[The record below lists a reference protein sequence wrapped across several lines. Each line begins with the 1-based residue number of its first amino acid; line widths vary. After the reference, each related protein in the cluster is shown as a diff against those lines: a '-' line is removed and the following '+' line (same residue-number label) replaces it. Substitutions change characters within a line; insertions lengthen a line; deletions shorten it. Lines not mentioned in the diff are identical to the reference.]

1 MKVFSPLI
9 LISIIITQLTPSYAA
24 EDRYIYKYLKGN
36 YLTTYM
42 ESSEKKIKSA
52 PNIFLNNNLLFIYS
66 YEDTILAQHRP
77 VDTYNYLKKS
87 KKEQDSYINTVY
99 KLSRLDKNRYGSYID
114 RDSNDGNY
122 IIEGRYNKKSF
133 MIVIP
138 EYGRHYIGPGVTNS
152 NLLNRDNLLNKLPYF
167 KTGENSSKY
176 TPPYLKVMVDKSE
189 ILYNPESLES
199 YIEYE
204 GEFKLGCN
212 KIKYENFGKLPFSG
226 LYLVNK
232 ESILYLSVS
241 PLLPG
246 VRACE

>member
-1 MKVFSPLI
+1 MKVLFPF
-9 LISIIITQLTPSYAA
+9 IITSLIFTQLNPSYAA
-24 EDRYIYKYLKGN
+24 QDRYNYNHLKGN

-42 ESSEKKIKSA
+42 ESSENKIMSA
-52 PNIFLNNNLLFIYS
+52 PNIFLNNNFLFVYS
-66 YEDTILAQHRP
+66 YEDSILAQHRP
-77 VDTYNYLKKS
+77 VDTYYFLKKN
-87 KKEQDSYINTVY
+87 KKEQDNYINEIY
-99 KLSRLDKNRYGSYID
+99 KLSLLDKKRYGKYKD

-133 MIVIP
+133 MIIIP
-138 EYGRHYIGPGVTNS
+138 EYGRHYLAPGVTNS

-176 TPPYLKVMVDKSE
+176 TPAYLKVMVDKSE
-189 ILYNPESLES
+189 ILYNPESLET

-204 GEFKLGCN
+204 GELKLGCN

-232 ESILYLSVS
+232 ESLLYLSVS

>member
-1 MKVFSPLI
+1 MKVLSSLI
-9 LISIIITQLTPSYAA
+9 ITSLIFTQLTPSYAA
-24 EDRYIYKYLKGN
+24 QDRYIYNDLKGN

-99 KLSRLDKNRYGSYID
+99 KISRLDKNRYGSYMD

-138 EYGRHYIGPGVTNS
+138 EYGRHYIAPGVTKG
-152 NLLNRDNLLNKLPYF
+152 NLLNRDNLFNKLPYF
-167 KTGENSSKY
+167 KAGEISGRY
-176 TPPYLKVMVDKSE
+176 TPAYLKVMVDKSE
-189 ILYNPESLES
+189 ILYNPESLDT
-199 YIEYE
+199 YIEHE
-204 GEFKLGCN
+204 GELKLGCN

-232 ESILYLSVS
+232 ESLLYLSVS